1 VRGAAG
7 RVPPGRGGSGA
18 AGARSDGFVLGQS
31 ETALSES
38 TAPRPRGPAA
48 PLDVTRIRQDF
59 PILQQRVRGKRL
71 VYLDNAATSQKP
83 QSVIDAV
90 TRFYTV
96 ENANIH
102 RGVHYL
108 SERATNAYDQVREK
122 VARFLNAGSSREII
136 FTRGT
141 TEGINLVAQSYGR
154 SALKPGDDIVIT
166 AMEHHSNI
174 VPWQLVCEQTGAKLK
189 AAPINDAGELDVDG
203 FVRLLTERTRLV
215 SVVHVS
221 NALGTVN
228 PVKRLIALA
237 HERGIPVLLDGAQ
250 SAPHMAIDVQ
260 ELDCDFF
267 VFSGH
272 KLFGPTG
279 VGVLFGRESLLE
291 GMPPYQGGGDMIAT
305 VTLERSTWAQLPA
318 KFEAGTPMIAQVMG
332 LGAAVDYLS
341 DVGFDGIGGW
351 EQQLLTYATER
362 VSAIEGVR
370 LIGTARDK
378 ASILGFVLE
387 GVHPHDVGTILDDA
401 GVAIRAGHHCAQPV
415 MRHFGIPATARAS
428 FAFYNTREE
437 VDVLADSLLQVQRM
451 FH

>member
-1 VRGAAG
+1 MSATVPLVDPNPPARLPAPPIDVE
-7 RVPPGRGGSGA
+7 RV
-18 AGARSDGFVLGQS
+18 
-31 ETALSES
+31 
-38 TAPRPRGPAA
+38 
-48 PLDVTRIRQDF
+48 RQDF
-59 PILQQRVRGKRL
+59 PLLHQRVRGKPL

-90 TRFYTV
+90 TRFYTS

-108 SERATNAYDQVREK
+108 SERATDAYDQVREK
-122 VARFLNAGSSREII
+122 VTRFLNARSSREII

-154 SALKPGDDIVIT
+154 PALKPGDDIVIT

-174 VPWQLVCEQTGAKLK
+174 VPWQLVCEQTGSRLR
-189 AAPINDAGELDVDG
+189 AAPFNDAGELDVDA
-203 FVRLLTERTRLV
+203 FEQLLTDRTRLV

-237 HERGIPVLLDGAQ
+237 HDRGIPVLLDGAQ
-250 SAPHMAIDVQ
+250 SAPHLGVDVQ

-267 VFSGH
+267 AFSGH

-291 GMPPYQGGGDMIAT
+291 QMPPYQGGGDMIAT
-305 VTLERSTWAQLPA
+305 VTLERSTWAPLPA

-332 LGAAVDYLS
+332 LGAALDYVMDL
-341 DVGFDGIGGW
+341 GFERISSW
-351 EQQLLTYATER
+351 EHQLLSYATER
-362 VSAIEGVR
+362 VIGVEGLK
-370 LIGTARDK
+370 LIGTAAHK
-378 ASILGFVLE
+378 ASILGFTLK
-387 GVHPHDVGTILDDA
+387 GVHPHDIGAILDDS

-428 FAFYNTREE
+428 FAFYNTRDEA
-437 VDVLADSLLQVQRM
+437 DILADALMQVRRM
-451 FH
+451 FR